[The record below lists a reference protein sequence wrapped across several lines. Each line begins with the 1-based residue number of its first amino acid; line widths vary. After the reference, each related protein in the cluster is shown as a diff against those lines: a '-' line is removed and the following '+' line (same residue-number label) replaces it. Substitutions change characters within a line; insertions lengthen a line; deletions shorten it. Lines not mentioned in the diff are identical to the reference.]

1 LFLRKLLAAPQWAV
15 SRVKAYLGFIDG
27 SSISTRWT
35 RVGLGVSGG
44 FLVLAGLLLL
54 AVEPLIIGSLAIT
67 GLLIGFGIFNL
78 VSALGKK
85 LTVFRAN
92 QLSLLGYL
100 TAVIALYLI
109 VSRILIVTYA
119 TDTLVA
125 TYMGVLRTVQFQS
138 PYAFSI
144 KPLLDQFGFSPS
156 FYTPGVDGSFDFHL
170 AYPSLSFLSVLPFYE
185 MGLRDLRDTVFIF
198 FVLSILVVFGLS
210 PAKFKSISLAPFGL
224 FPAVIAGGWTD
235 SIWAFFL
242 VLTALLWYRHPKASW
257 VSLGLAVAVKQIA
270 IVIAPFLLIRLWH
283 ENPNSRTRSLVTN
296 AGLMLAAFFLPNLPF
311 IIASPGSWW
320 ASIVVPYLPNSP
332 AQVPG
337 GIGLSSVLLDLGI
350 ALPSGFYLVL
360 VLGASSFFLYEYSR
374 HYRGLNSMVF
384 SFPIFIFFLYYRSFP
399 NYMAYWVFPLVLEV
413 ARLGGPNL
421 RLLRSSIK
429 LPTIAWRPPTVS
441 FLKVVRRRLTPSVMV
456 LMALAMAFVGVSG
469 AYISEAATQKTT
481 IQINGV
487 MDPDSIGAVTT
498 INVTI
503 RNLETTPLLPS
514 FFVKWSFL
522 PYIWTSNSTSLLQG
536 GMQESYLINAPDAL
550 SAVPRGDQFH
560 VMIYDKLTGKLL
572 GESTASKADI
582 PTPQVSNPAL
592 KWWTLDESV
601 GKRVPFDWKLSPIN
615 TDLVSSRISPLG
627 LNGTSGL
634 QMMLNYTTAGVGLEE
649 LALSQKVL
657 LNETNVSLQFSQPLA
672 SINAGSLM
680 ATSITDGTHTLYYV
694 YSNRTTQGTTITY
707 ATNTTVIVP
716 IKASTW
722 NTLTINPVLIWNSLG
737 WNGPQQVT
745 IAFLLGSES
754 PGIYYASVSY
764 VSPA

>member
-1 LFLRKLLAAPQWAV
+1 LFLRRLLAAPQWTV
-15 SRVKAYLGFIDG
+15 SRVKAYLGFLDG
-27 SSISTRWT
+27 SFVASRWT

-44 FLVLAGLLLL
+44 FLILAGLLLL
-54 AVEPLIIGSLAIT
+54 AVEPLIIGSLAIA

-78 VSALGKK
+78 VSTLGKK

-92 QLSLLGYL
+92 QLSLLGHL
-100 TAVIALYLI
+100 TAVVALYLI
-109 VSRILIVTYA
+109 VSRILIVSYA

-125 TYMGVLRTVQFQS
+125 TYMGVLRTMQFQS

-185 MGLRDLRDTVFIF
+185 MGLQDLRDTVFIF
-198 FVLSILVVFGLS
+198 FILSILVIFGLS

-242 VLTALLWYRHPKASW
+242 VLTALLWYRYPKASW

-283 ENPNSRTRSLVTN
+283 ENPTSRTRSLVTN

-360 VLGASSFFLYEYSR
+360 VLGASSFLLFEYAR
-374 HYRGLNSMVF
+374 HYRSLNSMVYA
-384 SFPIFIFFLYYRSFP
+384 FPIFIFFLYYRSFP

-421 RLLRSSIK
+421 KLLRSSIK
-429 LPTIAWRPPTVS
+429 LPTITWRPPPVS

-498 INVTI
+498 INVTL
-503 RNLETTPLLPS
+503 RNLETTPVLPS

-522 PYIWTSNSTSLLQG
+522 PYIWISNSASLLQSG
-536 GMQESYLINAPDAL
+536 AQESYLINAPDAL

-560 VMIYDKLTGKLL
+560 VMIYDKLTGQLL
-572 GESTASKADI
+572 GESTASKANV
-582 PTPQVSNPAL
+582 PTPQVANPAL

-601 GKRVPFDWKLSPIN
+601 GKKVPFDWKLSAIN

-627 LNGTSGL
+627 ANGTSGL
-634 QMMLNYTTAGVGLEE
+634 QMMLNYTTTGIGLEE
-649 LALSQKVL
+649 LALSQKLL
-657 LNETNVSLQFSQPLA
+657 LNETDVSLQFSQPLA
-672 SINAGSLM
+672 SVNAGSLM
-680 ATSITDGTHTLYYV
+680 ATSITDGTHTLYFV
-694 YSNRTTQGTTITY
+694 YSNRTTQETTITY
-707 ATNTTVIVP
+707 ASNTTVIVP
-716 IKASTW
+716 VKASTW
-722 NTLTINPVLIWNSLG
+722 NTLTINPSVVWNSQG
-737 WNGPQQVT
+737 WNAPLQVT
-745 IAFLLGSES
+745 LSFLLGSET
-754 PGIYYASVSY
+754 PGVYYASVSY
-764 VSPA
+764 VNPS